1 VSAEPSKIRR
11 WIVLGVKLLVL
22 AVVAVFIVRWVNSA
36 LAQFRR
42 ENFSLA
48 DVHVGWL
55 VVSGVCFLL
64 SQLPMAWFWYTALV
78 KLGQRP
84 TLWQALRAYM
94 IGGLGKYVPGKAMVV
109 VLRSGLVRSRE
120 VDVTVAT
127 LCVFIETL
135 TMMAV
140 GGFVAAVLLLAGAVD
155 VDGGWM
161 IHLVAVGL
169 MLATGIPTLPPIFR
183 RVVRVLRVSKAKADI
198 DELLQRLDYKLMAC
212 GWIANLISWP
222 FMGLSLWAT
231 LRAMPGTE
239 ESLGGAIETL
249 PLMTASIALA
259 TIAGFVSMVPGGFGV
274 RELVLN
280 VLLVPTFGKLAI
292 LAVLLLRLVWLVS
305 ELVFSSI
312 LYVSGK
318 MCCDAPSA
326 LADADARKA

>member
-1 VSAEPSKIRR
+1 MRG
-11 WIVLGVKLLVL
+11 LKLLVL
-22 AVVAVFIVRWVNSA
+22 AVVAVFIVRWIASA
-36 LAQFRR
+36 LDQFKR

-48 DVHVGWL
+48 DVRFGWL
-55 VVSGVCFLL
+55 VVSGVLFLM
-64 SQLPMAWFWYTALV
+64 SQVPMAWFWHMAMH

-84 TLWQALRAYM
+84 TLGQTLRAYM

-109 VLRSGLVRSRE
+109 VLRSGLVRGKQ

-140 GGFVAAVLLLAGAVD
+140 GGFVAAILLLAGAVD

-161 IHLVAVGL
+161 IHLAAVGL

-198 DELLQRLDYKLMAC
+198 NELLERLDYKLMAC

-222 FMGLSLWAT
+222 LMGLSLWAT

-239 ESLGGAIETL
+239 ASLGGVFETL

-259 TIAGFVSMVPGGFGV
+259 TIAGFLSMVPGGFGV
-274 RELVLN
+274 REFVLK
-280 VLLVPTFGKLAI
+280 LLLGPTFGDLAI
-292 LAVLLLRLVWLVS
+292 LSVLLLRLVWLVS

-318 MCCDAPSA
+318 VCCEAPTP

>member
-1 VSAEPSKIRR
+1 VPG
-11 WIVLGVKLLVL
+11 LKLLVL
-22 AVVAVFIVRWVNSA
+22 AVVAVFIVRWVLSA
-36 LAQFRR
+36 LEQFKR
-42 ENFSLA
+42 EDFSLA
-48 DVHVGWL
+48 DVHFGWL
-55 VVSGVCFLL
+55 VASGVFFLL
-64 SQLPMAWFWYTALV
+64 SQLPMAWFWHAALT

-84 TLWQALRAYM
+84 THWQTLRAYM

-109 VLRSGLVRSRE
+109 VLRSGLVRSKQ

-140 GGFVAAVLLLAGAVD
+140 GGFVAAILLLAGAVE
-155 VDGGWM
+155 VDGGPL
-161 IHLVAVGL
+161 IYLVAIGL
-169 MLATGIPTLPPIFR
+169 MLATGVPTLPPIFR
-183 RVVRVLRVSKAKADI
+183 RVVRVLRVSKAKSDI
-198 DELLQRLDYKLMAC
+198 NELLGRLDYKLMAC
-212 GWIANLISWP
+212 GWGANLLSWP
-222 FMGLSLWAT
+222 LMGLSLWST

-239 ESLGGAIETL
+239 AVLGGMLEML

-292 LAVLLLRLVWLVS
+292 LSVILLRLVWLVS
-305 ELVFSSI
+305 ELVISSI

-318 MCCDAPSA
+318 VCCEAPNG
-326 LADADARKA
+326 LADAAAADTK